1 MLIDDSE
8 ILEKFSRESG
18 RNEAFALLIKKYQEK
33 IYWHCR
39 RMVIDHDDA
48 DDLVQE
54 VFIKVWKNLDGFRQ
68 DSQLYSW
75 IYRIASNECLQFLQK
90 KKKRNHSSID
100 ELSDQ
105 VSNNLAAADELNG
118 EQIQLKLHRAIA
130 SLPEKQKLVFHM
142 KYFDEMKYEEISAVL
157 GTSVGALKASFHLA
171 VKKIEDYLEH
181 HD

>member
-18 RNEAFALLIKKYQEK
+18 RKEAFGLLIKKYQEK
-33 IYWHCR
+33 VYWHCR

-54 VFIKVWKNLDGFRQ
+54 TFIKVWNNLDRFRQ
-68 DSQLYSW
+68 DAQLYSW

-100 ELSDQ
+100 DLSEQ
-105 VSNNLAAADELNG
+105 ISNNLAAADELNG
-118 EQIQLKLHRAIA
+118 EQIQLKLQQAIA
-130 SLPEKQKLVFHM
+130 TLPEKQRLVFHM
-142 KYFDEMKYEEISAVL
+142 KYFEEMKYEEISTVL

-171 VKKIEDYLEH
+171 VKKIEEYLSD